1 MMNATGDAPSKRQRT
16 KRGVSR
22 TKLIGWLGLLP
33 FAVFMTLFLV
43 IPVLFNF
50 WRSLHDSSRAW
61 SLQPLQGIFAPEYLT
76 AYVNTIKLS
85 LVTALLGGL
94 LGLLLAWALC
104 TATKPRWLAKIMLSF
119 SAVASQLGGVPLAFA
134 FIALMGTEGV
144 LTVAI
149 RNVSGVDI
157 SKFLDLSSFWGLTV
171 VYLYFQIPLM
181 AVLIMPPI
189 LGLKKEWSESSAALG
204 ASPLQT
210 LMRVTIPVL
219 APAIIG
225 TMLLLFANA
234 FAAYATAYA
243 LSGGSANLIA
253 IMVGVF
259 LTGNVFVD
267 ENFGAALIVGMIA
280 IILVAFIMRSVL
292 ERRTA
297 KWLQ

>member
-1 MMNATGDAPSKRQRT
+1 MMNVTGDASSKRQRA
-16 KRGVSR
+16 KQGVSR

-50 WRSLHDSSRAW
+50 WRSLHDSSGAW
-61 SLQPLQGIFAPEYLT
+61 SLQPLRGIFAPEYLNV
-76 AYVNTIKLS
+76 YVNTIKLS

-171 VYLYFQIPLM
+171 VYLYFF
-181 AVLIMPPI
+181 
-189 LGLKKEWSESSAALG
+189 
-204 ASPLQT
+204 
-210 LMRVTIPVL
+210 R
-219 APAIIG
+219 
-225 TMLLLFANA
+225 
-234 FAAYATAYA
+234 
-243 LSGGSANLIA
+243 
-253 IMVGVF
+253 F
-259 LTGNVFVD
+259 L
-267 ENFGAALIVGMIA
+267 
-280 IILVAFIMRSVL
+280 
-292 ERRTA
+292 
-297 KWLQ
+297 

>member
-50 WRSLHDSSRAW
+50 WRSLHDSSGAW
-61 SLQPLQGIFAPEYLT
+61 SLQPLQGIFAPEYLN

-94 LGLLLAWALC
+94 PGLLLAWALC

-181 AVLIMPPI
+181 AVLIMPSI

-219 APAIIG
+219 TPAIIG

>member
-1 MMNATGDAPSKRQRT
+1 MMNVTGDASSKRQRA
-16 KRGVSR
+16 KQGVSR

-50 WRSLHDSSRAW
+50 WRSLHDSSGAW
-61 SLQPLQGIFAPEYLT
+61 SLQPLRGIFAPEYLN
-76 AYVNTIKLS
+76 AYVNTIK
-85 LVTALLGGL
+85 
-94 LGLLLAWALC
+94 
-104 TATKPRWLAKIMLSF
+104 
-119 SAVASQLGGVPLAFA
+119 
-134 FIALMGTEGV
+134 
-144 LTVAI
+144 
-149 RNVSGVDI
+149 
-157 SKFLDLSSFWGLTV
+157 
-171 VYLYFQIPLM
+171 FQIPLM

-204 ASPLQT
+204 ASALQT

-219 APAIIG
+219 TPAIIG

>member
-1 MMNATGDAPSKRQRT
+1 MMDVTKSASAKQRRAG
-16 KRGVSR
+16 RGMSR

-33 FAVFMTLFLV
+33 FAAFMTMFLV
-43 IPVLFNF
+43 IPVLFNL
-50 WRSLHDSSRAW
+50 WRSLHGSSGAW
-61 SLQPLQGIFAPEYLT
+61 SLQPLQGIFAPEYLN
-76 AYVNTIKLS
+76 AYVNTTKLS
-85 LVTALLGGL
+85 LVTAVLGGL

-104 TATKPRWLAKIMLSF
+104 TATKPRWLAKLMLSF

-181 AVLIMPPI
+181 AVLIMPSI
-189 LGLKKEWSESSAALG
+189 LGLKKEWSESSAVLG
-204 ASPLQT
+204 ASAVQT
-210 LMRVTIPVL
+210 LLRVTIPIL
-219 APAIIG
+219 MPAIIG
-225 TMLLLFANA
+225 TMLLLFANS

-253 IMVGVF
+253 ILVGVF

-280 IILVAFIMRSVL
+280 IILVAFVMRSVL

>member
-1 MMNATGDAPSKRQRT
+1 MRVASGIRSTVQCGRHTDFGH
-16 KRGVSR
+16 GVS
-22 TKLIGWLGLLP
+22 
-33 FAVFMTLFLV
+33 
-43 IPVLFNF
+43 
-50 WRSLHDSSRAW
+50 SLSHD
-61 SLQPLQGIFAPEYLT
+61 
-76 AYVNTIKLS
+76 LS

-204 ASPLQT
+204 ASALQT

-219 APAIIG
+219 TPAIIG

>member
-1 MMNATGDAPSKRQRT
+1 MN
-16 KRGVSR
+16 
-22 TKLIGWLGLLP
+22 
-33 FAVFMTLFLV
+33 
-43 IPVLFNF
+43 
-50 WRSLHDSSRAW
+50 
-61 SLQPLQGIFAPEYLT
+61 
-76 AYVNTIKLS
+76 
-85 LVTALLGGL
+85 
-94 LGLLLAWALC
+94 
-104 TATKPRWLAKIMLSF
+104 
-119 SAVASQLGGVPLAFA
+119 
-134 FIALMGTEGV
+134 
-144 LTVAI
+144 
-149 RNVSGVDI
+149 
-157 SKFLDLSSFWGLTV
+157 
-171 VYLYFQIPLM
+171 QIPLM

-204 ASPLQT
+204 ASALQT

-219 APAIIG
+219 TPAIIG

>member
-33 FAVFMTLFLV
+33 FTVFMTLFLV

-50 WRSLHDSSRAW
+50 WRSLHDSSGAW

-94 LGLLLAWALC
+94 PGLLLAWALC

>member
-1 MMNATGDAPSKRQRT
+1 
-16 KRGVSR
+16 
-22 TKLIGWLGLLP
+22 
-33 FAVFMTLFLV
+33 
-43 IPVLFNF
+43 
-50 WRSLHDSSRAW
+50 
-61 SLQPLQGIFAPEYLT
+61 
-76 AYVNTIKLS
+76 
-85 LVTALLGGL
+85 
-94 LGLLLAWALC
+94 
-104 TATKPRWLAKIMLSF
+104 
-119 SAVASQLGGVPLAFA
+119 
-134 FIALMGTEGV
+134 
-144 LTVAI
+144 
-149 RNVSGVDI
+149 
-157 SKFLDLSSFWGLTV
+157 
-171 VYLYFQIPLM
+171 M

-189 LGLKKEWSESSAALG
+189 LGLKKEWSESSASLG
-204 ASPLQT
+204 ASALQT

-219 APAIIG
+219 TPAIIG

>member
-1 MMNATGDAPSKRQRT
+1 MGRRRQAA
-16 KRGVSR
+16 
-22 TKLIGWLGLLP
+22 
-33 FAVFMTLFLV
+33 F
-43 IPVLFNF
+43 
-50 WRSLHDSSRAW
+50 SS
-61 SLQPLQGIFAPEYLT
+61 
-76 AYVNTIKLS
+76 VN
-85 LVTALLGGL
+85 
-94 LGLLLAWALC
+94 
-104 TATKPRWLAKIMLSF
+104 
-119 SAVASQLGGVPLAFA
+119 
-134 FIALMGTEGV
+134 E
-144 LTVAI
+144 
-149 RNVSGVDI
+149 
-157 SKFLDLSSFWGLTV
+157 
-171 VYLYFQIPLM
+171 LYFQIPLM

-204 ASPLQT
+204 ASALQT

-219 APAIIG
+219 TPAIIG

>member
-1 MMNATGDAPSKRQRT
+1 MMDVTKSASAKQRRAG
-16 KRGVSR
+16 RGMSR

-33 FAVFMTLFLV
+33 FAAFMTMFLV
-43 IPVLFNF
+43 IPVLFNL
-50 WRSLHDSSRAW
+50 WRSLHDSSGAW
-61 SLQPLQGIFAPEYLT
+61 SLQPLQGIFAPEYLN
-76 AYVNTIKLS
+76 AYVNTTKLS
-85 LVTALLGGL
+85 LVTAVLGGL

-104 TATKPRWLAKIMLSF
+104 TATKPRWLAKLMLSF

-134 FIALMGTEGV
+134 FIALMGAEGV

-181 AVLIMPPI
+181 AVLIMPSI
-189 LGLKKEWSESSAALG
+189 LGLKKEWSESSAVLG
-204 ASPLQT
+204 ASAVQT
-210 LMRVTIPVL
+210 LLRVTIPIL
-219 APAIIG
+219 MPAIIG
-225 TMLLLFANA
+225 TMLLLFANS

-253 IMVGVF
+253 ILVGVF

-280 IILVAFIMRSVL
+280 IILVAFVMRSVL

>member
-1 MMNATGDAPSKRQRT
+1 MSGLTGAC
-16 KRGVSR
+16 
-22 TKLIGWLGLLP
+22 
-33 FAVFMTLFLV
+33 FLV
-43 IPVLFNF
+43 FVQRRI
-50 WRSLHDSSRAW
+50 
-61 SLQPLQGIFAPEYLT
+61 I
-76 AYVNTIKLS
+76 
-85 LVTALLGGL
+85 
-94 LGLLLAWALC
+94 
-104 TATKPRWLAKIMLSF
+104 
-119 SAVASQLGGVPLAFA
+119 
-134 FIALMGTEGV
+134 
-144 LTVAI
+144 
-149 RNVSGVDI
+149 
-157 SKFLDLSSFWGLTV
+157 
-171 VYLYFQIPLM
+171 QIPLM

-204 ASPLQT
+204 ASALQT

-219 APAIIG
+219 TPAIIG